1 MRGLLLLLPQ
11 SLLLLLLPHLALNML
26 QAGQV
31 QVKQVKRPSSPED
44 YVALCNML
52 LHMRLHLEQQQPA
65 VPGAPGRCG
74 MPQTHIHA
82 RARTHRNLQ
91 NKRRTHK
98 LAHFTATSSDKC
110 WQCLVQS
117 VTVSRKILNICSAI
131 NIPKNSRKLGF
142 LRVSVCKVY

>member
-1 MRGLLLLLPQ
+1 MRGLLLLPQ
-11 SLLLLLLPHLALNML
+11 SLLLLLLLLPHLALNML

-82 RARTHRNLQ
+82 RGRTHTDTCKTSGAHINSHILPRPQVISAGNAL
-91 NKRRTHK
+91 RR
-98 LAHFTATSSDKC
+98 
-110 WQCLVQS
+110 V
-117 VTVSRKILNICSAI
+117 
-131 NIPKNSRKLGF
+131 
-142 LRVSVCKVY
+142 